1 VLDAVQSNRSRH
13 RVLNGN
19 VVISGTEAGG
29 VGTMLTTYNSAF
41 TEFSFTK
48 AFISSV
54 KVLTTPT
61 I

>member
-1 VLDAVQSNRSRH
+1 
-13 RVLNGN
+13 
-19 VVISGTEAGG
+19 
-29 VGTMLTTYNSAF
+29 MLTTYNSAF

-61 I
+61 ITIIMKSNCLMGADKK